1 MEWRHQEEQYRG
13 GISFNLQTGSIMDLG
28 IHGKKALLAASTSG
42 LGLACATALAREGCI
57 VYVNGRDAKRLETAS
72 RHISQATGVQAILVQ
87 ADINTPEGRDTLIQ
101 ACPEADILV
110 NNNAGPPPGTLA
122 DWDHAAWIS
131 ALEANLLAPVLLI
144 RALMPGMRNRRF
156 GRIVNITSAMVKS
169 PRAAMSLST
178 TARTGLTAF
187 SKAMSL
193 EAAADNVTLN
203 NLLPERI
210 DTPRQAFMA
219 QKMVKD
225 QGIDLAEARRRI
237 AQTVAAKR
245 FGTPQEF
252 ADACAFLCSAQ
263 AGFISGQNLQLDGGS
278 YPGLI

>member
-1 MEWRHQEEQYRG
+1 M
-13 GISFNLQTGSIMDLG
+13 SF
-28 IHGKKALLAASTSG
+28 
-42 LGLACATALAREGCI
+42 
-57 VYVNGRDAKRLETAS
+57 
-72 RHISQATGVQAILVQ
+72 
-87 ADINTPEGRDTLIQ
+87 
-101 ACPEADILV
+101 
-110 NNNAGPPPGTLA
+110 
-122 DWDHAAWIS
+122 
-131 ALEANLLAPVLLI
+131 
-144 RALMPGMRNRRF
+144 
-156 GRIVNITSAMVKS
+156 
-169 PRAAMSLST
+169 
-178 TARTGLTAF
+178 
-187 SKAMSL
+187 

-219 QKMVKD
+219 QKMVKEL
-225 QGIDLAEARRRI
+225 GIDLAEARHRI

>member
-13 GISFNLQTGSIMDLG
+13 GISFNLKTGNIMDLG
-28 IHGKKALLAASTSG
+28 IQGKKALLAASTSG

-57 VYVNGRDAKRLETAS
+57 VYINGRDAERLQKAQA
-72 RHISQATGVQAILVQ
+72 HIHQATGVQAILVQ

-101 ACPEADILV
+101 ACPDADILV
-110 NNNAGPPPGTLA
+110 NNNAGPPPGNLA
-122 DWDHAAWIS
+122 DWDHAAWIR

-144 RALMPGMRNRRF
+144 RALLPGMRSRKF

-187 SKAMSL
+187 SKAMSF

-210 DTPRQAFMA
+210 DTPRQTFMA
-219 QKMVKD
+219 QKMVKE
-225 QGIDLAEARRRI
+225 QGIDLAEARRHI